1 MYMQGRVRGCCQR
14 SSVAFRA
21 LLPMCC
27 TAWGL
32 SEPTAVCQQHARR
45 IHAVEEALSCHSQS
59 AAERGLVKLNQ
70 SFSIFPFV
78 VVIHWEV
85 GQTEV
90 QLDRRLHLKRNT
102 DGAEKFVS
110 MFFSPRSK
118 SGSFPASV
126 PFRVF
131 DSRHAGVSRSR
142 RQEESCSHLQ
152 GYPPA
157 SEETLISTNDSIFLL
172 HD

>member
-1 MYMQGRVRGCCQR
+1 
-14 SSVAFRA
+14 
-21 LLPMCC
+21 MCC

-32 SEPTAVCQQHARR
+32 SELTAVCQQHARR
-45 IHAVEEALSCHSQS
+45 IHAVEEALFCHSKS

-85 GQTEV
+85 EQTEV
-90 QLDRRLHLKRNT
+90 QLDRRLHLKET
-102 DGAEKFVS
+102 QTGWEVCLYV
-110 MFFSPRSK
+110 FSHKSK

-131 DSRHAGVSRSR
+131 DSRHGSVSWLRC
-142 RQEESCSHLQ
+142 QEESCFHLQ
-152 GYPPA
+152 RVRKHW
-157 SEETLISTNDSIFLL
+157 FLQMIPSSCYMIKPNVSSDKVPL
-172 HD
+172 RVEI